1 MNDTKEKILEISL
14 ELFSQKGFSAVSIRD
29 ICKRVGIKESSVYY
43 HFKNK
48 QAIFDE
54 LLSCFQKKANEMMEQ
69 FNQALADGPSTIN
82 EETYNQISEY
92 FFENYLMD
100 YFCNRVIRTL
110 MIDRFCNDDA
120 RQIYDRWIFNEP
132 LVFQSNVFSRLME
145 SGVIKKADSSYLA
158 TKYYAPIFLYA
169 KRWLFNG
176 SLSEDRKNHFREDAY
191 KHIQAF
197 FAELED

>member
-29 ICKRVGIKESSVYY
+29 ICKRVRIKESSVYY

-54 LLSCFQKKANEMMEQ
+54 LLSYFQKKANEMMEQ
-69 FNQALADGPSTIN
+69 LNQALAADFSTIN
-82 EETYNQISEY
+82 VETYSQINEY

-110 MIDRFCNDDA
+110 MIDQFWNDDV

-132 LVFQSNVFSRLME
+132 LAFQSNVFSKLME
-145 SGVIKKADSSYLA
+145 LGVIKNADSSYLA

-169 KRWLFNG
+169 KRWLFSG
-176 SLSEDRKNHFREDAY
+176 SLSDDQKNHFREDAY

-197 FAELED
+197 WTELED

>member
-1 MNDTKEKILEISL
+1 MNDTKEKILAISL

-54 LLSCFQKKANEMMEQ
+54 LLLRFQKKANEMMEQ
-69 FNQALADGPSTIN
+69 FNQALAAGFSTIN
-82 EETYNQISEY
+82 AETYNRINEY

-100 YFCNRVIRTL
+100 CFCNRVMRTL
-110 MIDRFCNDDA
+110 MIEQFCNDDA
-120 RQIYDRWIFNEP
+120 RQIYDRWIFDEP
-132 LVFQSNVFSRLME
+132 LAFQSNVFSRLME
-145 SGVIKKADSSYLA
+145 SGVIQNADSSYLA
-158 TKYYAPIFLYA
+158 AKYYAPIFLYA
-169 KRWLFNG
+169 KRWLFSG
-176 SLSEDRKNHFREDAY
+176 SLSEDQKNHFRADAY

-197 FAELED
+197 WTELED